1 MPDYGLVAAEE
12 LGPTTPQLAP
22 LYPALP
28 WQMPGARIIKLAYE
42 VGTDFIRHTL
52 PTGLARSTPPYGT
65 LVVYDVPESPFG
77 PYRMAAQ
84 TLACR
89 YRNFARVYVLQ
100 AVVDNPVALAALREV
115 WSYPAAPGTVELTDG
130 DADGPGGPGVSPGS
144 ATSTRPGGPGVSPGS
159 ATSTREVSCVVA
171 APDGGS
177 LATFTLTGIQGA
189 EAERLVIDG
198 ELTARVPP
206 RFSTSDQQE
215 PVRLIQVNRAFALR
229 DPTRAQFSLAFTS
242 AGDRYPWGAVPVTN
256 LIVAVDTRAD
266 LEYAPT
272 DHVLDYFPS
281 T

>member
-22 LYPALP
+22 LYPGLP
-28 WQMPGARIIKLAYE
+28 WEMPGARIIKLAYE

-52 PTGLARSTPPYGT
+52 PAGLARSTPPYGT
-65 LVVYDVPESPFG
+65 LVIYDVPASPFG

-100 AVVDNPVALAALREV
+100 SVVDNPVALAALREV
-115 WSYPAAPGTVELTDG
+115 WSYPAAPGTVDLTEDDG
-130 DADGPGGPGVSPGS
+130 QVRG
-144 ATSTRPGGPGVSPGS
+144 
-159 ATSTREVSCVVA
+159 VVA
-171 APDGGS
+171 SPDGAP
-177 LATFTLTGIQGA
+177 LARFALTGIEGA

-198 ELTARVPP
+198 ELTARVPA
-206 RFSTSDQQE
+206 RFSTGDAE

-229 DPTRAQFSLAFTS
+229 DPTRAKFSIEFAS
-242 AGDRYPWGAVPVTN
+242 AGERYPWGAVPVTN
-256 LIVAVDTRAD
+256 LIIAVDTRAD
-266 LEYAPT
+266 IEYAPT
-272 DHVLDYFPS
+272 EHVLDYFPQ

>member
-28 WQMPGARIIKLAYE
+28 WEMPGARILKLAYE

-52 PTGLARSTPPYGT
+52 PAGLARSTPPYGT

-77 PYRMAAQ
+77 PFRMAAQ

-100 AVVDNPVALAALREV
+100 AVVDNPIALAALREV
-115 WSYPAAPGTVELTDG
+115 WSYPAAPGTIELTD
-130 DADGPGGPGVSPGS
+130 ADG
-144 ATSTRPGGPGVSPGS
+144 
-159 ATSTREVSCVVA
+159 EVTGRVA
-171 APDGGS
+171 APDGAP
-177 LATFTLTGIQGA
+177 LACFTLTDIQGA
-189 EAERLVIDG
+189 EADRLVIDG

-206 RFSTSDQQE
+206 RFSTGETE

-229 DPTRAQFSLAFTS
+229 DPTRAKFSIEFTS
-242 AGDRYPWGAVPVTN
+242 AGDRYPWGSVPVTN
-256 LIVAVDTRAD
+256 LIIAVDTSAD
-266 LEYAPT
+266 LDYAPT
-272 DHVLDYFPS
+272 EHVLDYFPPS
-281 T
+281 

>member
-22 LYPALP
+22 LYPAMP
-28 WQMPGARIIKLAYE
+28 WVMPGARIIKLAYE

-52 PTGLARSTPPYGT
+52 PAGLARSTPPYGT

-100 AVVDNPVALAALREV
+100 AVVDNPVALGALREV
-115 WSYPAAPGTVELTDG
+115 WSYPAAPGTVELTDS
-130 DADGPGGPGVSPGS
+130 DGEISG
-144 ATSTRPGGPGVSPGS
+144 
-159 ATSTREVSCVVA
+159 VVA
-171 APDGGS
+171 APDGGP
-177 LATFTLTGIQGA
+177 LGRFTLTGIEGA
-189 EAERLVIDG
+189 EAERVVLDG

-206 RFSTSDQQE
+206 RFSTGDEE

-229 DPTRAQFSLAFTS
+229 DPSRARFALEFSS

-256 LIVAVDTRAD
+256 VIIAVDTKAD

-272 DHVLDYFPS
+272 EHVLDYFPP

>member
-28 WQMPGARIIKLAYE
+28 WPMPGARIIKLAYE
-42 VGTDFIRHTL
+42 VGTDFLRRTL
-52 PTGLARSTPPYGT
+52 PAGLARSVPPYGT
-65 LVVYDVPESPFG
+65 LLIYDVPESPFG

-100 AVVDNPVALAALREV
+100 AVVDNPVALAAFREV
-115 WSYPAAPGTVELTDG
+115 WSYPAAPGTVGLTDG
-130 DADGPGGPGVSPGS
+130 DG
-144 ATSTRPGGPGVSPGS
+144 
-159 ATSTREVSCVVA
+159 EVACVVA
-171 APDGGS
+171 APDGAA
-177 LATFTLTGIQGA
+177 LAAFTLTAIQGA

-206 RFSTSDQQE
+206 RFSTADDE
-215 PVRLIQVNRAFALR
+215 PVRLVQVNRAFALR
-229 DPTRAQFSLAFTS
+229 DPARARFSVKFTS
-242 AGDRYPWGAVPVTN
+242 AGERYPWGAVPVTN
-256 LIVAVDTRAD
+256 LIIAVDTKAD

-272 DHVLDYFPS
+272 EHVLDYFPPG
-281 T
+281 

>member
-22 LYPALP
+22 LYPAMP
-28 WQMPGARIIKLAYE
+28 WEMPGARIIKLAYE

-52 PTGLARSTPPYGT
+52 PAGLARSTPPYGT
-65 LVVYDVPESPFG
+65 LIVYDVPESPFG
-77 PYRMAAQ
+77 PYRLAAQ

-115 WSYPAAPGTVELTDG
+115 WSYPAAPGTVELTDDEG
-130 DADGPGGPGVSPGS
+130 TVQGL
-144 ATSTRPGGPGVSPGS
+144 
-159 ATSTREVSCVVA
+159 VA
-171 APDGGS
+171 APGGAP
-177 LATFTLTGIQGA
+177 LARFTLTDIQGA
-189 EAERLVIDG
+189 EADRLVIDG

-206 RFSTSDQQE
+206 RFSTGDAE
-215 PVRLIQVNRAFALR
+215 PVRLVQVNRAFALR
-229 DPTRAQFSLAFTS
+229 DPTRAKFSIEFRS

-256 LIVAVDTRAD
+256 LIIAVDTRAD

-272 DHVLDYFPS
+272 EHVLDYFPP

>member
-65 LVVYDVPESPFG
+65 LIVYDVPESPFG

-115 WSYPAAPGTVELTDG
+115 WSYPAAPGTVDITDG
-130 DADGPGGPGVSPGS
+130 A
-144 ATSTRPGGPGVSPGS
+144 

-171 APDGGS
+171 APDGAP
-177 LATFTLTGIQGA
+177 LAQFTLTGIEGA

-206 RFSTSDQQE
+206 RFSVAAQE

-229 DPTRAQFSLAFTS
+229 DPTRARFSLDFTS
-242 AGDRYPWGAVPVTN
+242 ADRYPWGAVPVTN
-256 LIVAVDTRAD
+256 LIVAVDTCAD

-272 DHVLDYFPS
+272 EHVLDYFPS

>member
-22 LYPALP
+22 LYPAMP
-28 WQMPGARIIKLAYE
+28 WVMPGARIIKLAYE

-52 PTGLARSTPPYGT
+52 PAGLARSTPPYGT
-65 LVVYDVPESPFG
+65 LVIYDVPESPFG

-115 WSYPAAPGTVELTDG
+115 WGYPAAPGTVDLTDS
-130 DADGPGGPGVSPGS
+130 DGEISG
-144 ATSTRPGGPGVSPGS
+144 
-159 ATSTREVSCVVA
+159 VVA
-171 APDGGS
+171 APDGGP
-177 LATFTLTGIQGA
+177 LARFRLTGIEGA
-189 EAERLVIDG
+189 EAERVVLDG

-206 RFSTSDQQE
+206 RFSTGDPE

-229 DPTRAQFSLAFTS
+229 DPSRARFSLEFTS

-256 LIVAVDTRAD
+256 VIIAVDTRAD

-272 DHVLDYFPS
+272 EHVLDYFPP

>member
-65 LVVYDVPESPFG
+65 LLVYDVPESPFG

-130 DADGPGGPGVSPGS
+130 DE
-144 ATSTRPGGPGVSPGS
+144 
-159 ATSTREVSCVVA
+159 EVSCVVA
-171 APDGGS
+171 APDGGAV
-177 LATFTLTGIQGA
+177 ATFRLTEIQGA

-206 RFSTSDQQE
+206 RFSTAEVE
-215 PVRLIQVNRAFALR
+215 PVRLVQVNRAFALR
-229 DPTRAQFSLAFTS
+229 DPTRARFSLAFTS

-256 LIVAVDTRAD
+256 LIIAVDTRAD

-272 DHVLDYFPS
+272 EHVLDYFPPG
-281 T
+281 

>member
-28 WQMPGARIIKLAYE
+28 WEMPGARIIKLAYE

-52 PTGLARSTPPYGT
+52 PAGLARSTPPYGT
-65 LVVYDVPESPFG
+65 LIVYDVPESPFG

-115 WSYPAAPGTVELTDG
+115 WSYPAAPGTVEVIDG
-130 DADGPGGPGVSPGS
+130 DG
-144 ATSTRPGGPGVSPGS
+144 
-159 ATSTREVSCVVA
+159 EVEGVVA
-171 APDGGS
+171 APTGAP
-177 LATFTLTGIQGA
+177 LARFTLTGIEGA
-189 EAERLVIDG
+189 EADRLVIDG

-206 RFSTSDQQE
+206 RFSTAEAE

-229 DPTRAQFSLAFTS
+229 DPTRARFSVEFSS

-256 LIVAVDTRAD
+256 LIIAVDTRAD

-272 DHVLDYFPS
+272 EYVLDYFPPS
-281 T
+281 

>member
-28 WQMPGARIIKLAYE
+28 WAMPGARIVKLAYE
-42 VGTDFIRHTL
+42 VGTDFVRHTL
-52 PTGLARSTPPYGT
+52 PAGLARSTPPYGT
-65 LVVYDVPESPFG
+65 LLVYDVPESPFG

-130 DADGPGGPGVSPGS
+130 PGG
-144 ATSTRPGGPGVSPGS
+144 
-159 ATSTREVSCVVA
+159 EVSGLVA
-171 APDGGS
+171 APGGAP
-177 LATFTLTGIQGA
+177 LARFALTGVEGA
-189 EAERLVIDG
+189 EAERVVIDG

-206 RFSTSDQQE
+206 RFSTGDDE

-229 DPTRAQFSLAFTS
+229 DPTRARFSIEFTS
-242 AGDRYPWGAVPVTN
+242 AGDRYPWGAVPVTH
-256 LIVAVDTRAD
+256 LIIAVDTRAD

-272 DHVLDYFPS
+272 DHVLDYFPPA
-281 T
+281 

>member
-22 LYPALP
+22 LYPAMP
-28 WQMPGARIIKLAYE
+28 WEMPGARIIKLAYE
-42 VGTDFIRHTL
+42 VGTDFVRHAL
-52 PTGLARSTPPYGT
+52 PAGLARSTPPYGT
-65 LVVYDVPESPFG
+65 LIVYDVPQSPFG

-100 AVVDNPVALAALREV
+100 AIVDNPVALAALREV
-115 WSYPAAPGTVELTDG
+115 WSYPAAPGTIEVTDG
-130 DADGPGGPGVSPGS
+130 DG
-144 ATSTRPGGPGVSPGS
+144 
-159 ATSTREVSCVVA
+159 EVHGLVA
-171 APDGGS
+171 APDGAP
-177 LATFTLTGIQGA
+177 LARFALTGIEGA
-189 EAERLVIDG
+189 EADKLVIDG

-206 RFSTSDQQE
+206 RFSTGDAE

-229 DPTRAQFSLAFTS
+229 NPTRARFSIEFSS

-256 LIVAVDTRAD
+256 LIIATDTSAD

-272 DHVLDYFPS
+272 EHVLDYFPPS
-281 T
+281 

>member
-22 LYPALP
+22 LYPAMP
-28 WQMPGARIIKLAYE
+28 WTMPGARIIKLAYE

-52 PTGLARSTPPYGT
+52 PAGLARSTPPYGT
-65 LVVYDVPESPFG
+65 LVIYDVPESPFG

-115 WSYPAAPGTVELTDG
+115 WSYPAAPGTVDVIDG
-130 DADGPGGPGVSPGS
+130 ED
-144 ATSTRPGGPGVSPGS
+144 
-159 ATSTREVSCVVA
+159 EVRGLVA
-171 APDGGS
+171 APDGAP
-177 LATFTLTGIQGA
+177 LAQFTMTGIQGA
-189 EAERLVIDG
+189 EADRLVIDG

-206 RFSTSDQQE
+206 RFSTGEAE
-215 PVRLIQVNRAFALR
+215 PVRLVQVNRAFALR
-229 DPTRAQFSLAFTS
+229 DPSRARFSVEFSS
-242 AGDRYPWGAVPVTN
+242 AGERYPWGAVPVTN
-256 LIVAVDTRAD
+256 LIIAVDTRAD
-266 LEYAPT
+266 IEYAPT

>member
-22 LYPALP
+22 LYPAMP
-28 WQMPGARIIKLAYE
+28 WVMPGARIIKLAYE

-52 PTGLARSTPPYGT
+52 PAGLARSTPPYGT

-100 AVVDNPVALAALREV
+100 AVIDNPVALAAFREV
-115 WSYPAAPGTVELTDG
+115 WSYPAAPGTIELTDG
-130 DADGPGGPGVSPGS
+130 E
-144 ATSTRPGGPGVSPGS
+144 
-159 ATSTREVSCVVA
+159 REVSCVVA
-171 APDGGS
+171 APDGGP
-177 LATFTLTGIQGA
+177 LATFTLVGIQGA

-198 ELTARVPP
+198 ELTARVPA
-206 RFSTSDQQE
+206 RFSTADVE
-215 PVRLIQVNRAFALR
+215 PVRLVQVNRAFALS
-229 DPTRAQFSLAFTS
+229 DPTRAKFSIEFTD

-256 LIVAVDTRAD
+256 LIIAVDTKAD

-272 DHVLDYFPS
+272 DHVLDYFPQ

>member
-28 WQMPGARIIKLAYE
+28 WKMPGARIIKLAFE

-52 PTGLARSTPPYGT
+52 PAGLARSTPPYGT
-65 LVVYDVPESPFG
+65 LIVYDVPDSPFG
-77 PYRMAAQ
+77 PYRMVAQ

-100 AVVDNPVALAALREV
+100 AVVDNPIALAALREV
-115 WSYPAAPGTVELTDG
+115 WSYPAAPGTVDLTDG
-130 DADGPGGPGVSPGS
+130 DGQVSG
-144 ATSTRPGGPGVSPGS
+144 
-159 ATSTREVSCVVA
+159 VVA
-171 APDGGS
+171 APDGAP
-177 LATFTLTGIQGA
+177 LATFSLMDIQGA
-189 EAERLVIDG
+189 EAERVVIDG

-206 RFSTSDQQE
+206 RFSTADEE
-215 PVRLIQVNRAFALR
+215 PVRLVQVNRAFALR
-229 DPTRAQFSLAFTS
+229 DPTRAGFTVTFTS

-256 LIVAVDTRAD
+256 LIIAVDTRAD

-272 DHVLDYFPS
+272 EHVLDYFPPG
-281 T
+281 

>member
-22 LYPALP
+22 LYPAMP
-28 WQMPGARIIKLAYE
+28 WEMPGVRIIKLAYE

-52 PTGLARSTPPYGT
+52 PAGLARSTPPYGT
-65 LVVYDVPESPFG
+65 LVIYDVPESPFG

-115 WSYPAAPGTVELTDG
+115 WSYPAAPGTVDLLDEPGTTQGVVASPDGSPLARFALTDI
-130 DADGPGGPGVSPGS
+130 
-144 ATSTRPGGPGVSPGS
+144 
-159 ATSTREVSCVVA
+159 E
-171 APDGGS
+171 
-177 LATFTLTGIQGA
+177 GA

-206 RFSTSDQQE
+206 RFSTGDPE

-229 DPTRAQFSLAFTS
+229 DPSRAKFSIEFRS
-242 AGDRYPWGAVPVTN
+242 AGDRYPWGAVPVTH

-272 DHVLDYFPS
+272 EHVLDYFPS

>member
-22 LYPALP
+22 LYPAMP
-28 WQMPGARIIKLAYE
+28 WEMPGARIIKLAYE
-42 VGTDFIRHTL
+42 VGTDFTRHTL
-52 PTGLARSTPPYGT
+52 PAGLARSTPPYGT

-77 PYRMAAQ
+77 PYRLAAQ

-115 WSYPAAPGTVELTDG
+115 WSYPAAPGTVDLTDEDRTVTG
-130 DADGPGGPGVSPGS
+130 
-144 ATSTRPGGPGVSPGS
+144 
-159 ATSTREVSCVVA
+159 VVA
-171 APDGGS
+171 APDGS
-177 LATFTLTGIQGA
+177 PLARFSLTGVEGA
-189 EAERLVIDG
+189 EAERVVIDG

-206 RFSTSDQQE
+206 RYSTGEPE
-215 PVRLIQVNRAFALR
+215 PVRLVQVNRGFALR
-229 DPTRAQFSLAFTS
+229 DPRRARFSIEFHS
-242 AGDRYPWGAVPVTN
+242 AGDRYPWGSVPVTH

-272 DHVLDYFPS
+272 EHVLDFFPS

>member
-22 LYPALP
+22 LYPAMP
-28 WQMPGARIIKLAYE
+28 WVMPGVRIIKLAYE

-52 PTGLARSTPPYGT
+52 PAGLARSTPPYGT
-65 LVVYDVPESPFG
+65 LVIYDVPESPFG

-115 WSYPAAPGTVELTDG
+115 WSYPAAPGTVELTDS
-130 DADGPGGPGVSPGS
+130 DGQVSG
-144 ATSTRPGGPGVSPGS
+144 
-159 ATSTREVSCVVA
+159 VVA
-171 APDGGS
+171 APDGAP
-177 LATFTLTGIQGA
+177 LARFTLTGIEGA
-189 EAERLVIDG
+189 EAERVVIDG

-206 RFSTSDQQE
+206 RFSTGDEE

-229 DPTRAQFSLAFTS
+229 DPSRAKFSVEFSS
-242 AGDRYPWGAVPVTN
+242 AGERYPWGAVPVTN
-256 LIVAVDTRAD
+256 LIIAVDTWAD
-266 LEYAPT
+266 IEYAPT
-272 DHVLDYFPS
+272 EHVLDYFPS

>member
-22 LYPALP
+22 LYPAMP
-28 WQMPGARIIKLAYE
+28 WEMPGARIIKLAYE

-52 PTGLARSTPPYGT
+52 PAGLARSTPPYGT
-65 LVVYDVPESPFG
+65 LIVYDVPQSPFG
-77 PYRMAAQ
+77 PYRLAAQ

-115 WSYPAAPGTVELTDG
+115 WSYPAAPGTVELTDEEG
-130 DADGPGGPGVSPGS
+130 MVQGL
-144 ATSTRPGGPGVSPGS
+144 
-159 ATSTREVSCVVA
+159 VA
-171 APDGGS
+171 APGGAP
-177 LATFTLTGIQGA
+177 LARFTLTDIQGA

-206 RFSTSDQQE
+206 RFSTGDAE
-215 PVRLIQVNRAFALR
+215 PVRLVQVNRAFALR
-229 DPTRAQFSLAFTS
+229 DPTRARFSIEFRS
-242 AGDRYPWGAVPVTN
+242 AGDRYPWGAVPVTH
-256 LIVAVDTRAD
+256 LIIAVDTQAD
-266 LEYAPT
+266 VEYAPT

>member
-22 LYPALP
+22 LYPAMP
-28 WQMPGARIIKLAYE
+28 WAMPGARIIKLAYE

-52 PTGLARSTPPYGT
+52 PAGLARSTPPYGT

-100 AVVDNPVALAALREV
+100 AVVDNPVALAAFREV

-130 DADGPGGPGVSPGS
+130 DG
-144 ATSTRPGGPGVSPGS
+144 
-159 ATSTREVSCVVA
+159 EVSGVVA
-171 APDGGS
+171 APDGR
-177 LATFTLTGIQGA
+177 GA
-189 EAERLVIDG
+189 GHVHPDRHPGRRSRAPRDRRRADRPGAAPVLHRRRG
-198 ELTARVPP
+198 ARPP
-206 RFSTSDQQE
+206 RPGQ
-215 PVRLIQVNRAFALR
+215 PGLRPARPHPGQVLG
-229 DPTRAQFSLAFTS
+229 QFTS

-256 LIVAVDTRAD
+256 LIIAVDTKAD

-272 DHVLDYFPS
+272 DHVLDYFPQ

>member
-28 WQMPGARIIKLAYE
+28 WSMPGARIVKLAYE

-52 PTGLARSTPPYGT
+52 PAGLARSTPPYGT
-65 LVVYDVPESPFG
+65 LLVYDVPESPFG

-89 YRNFARVYVLQ
+89 YRNFARTYVLQ

-115 WSYPAAPGTVELTDG
+115 WSYPAAPGTVELSDG
-130 DADGPGGPGVSPGS
+130 DG
-144 ATSTRPGGPGVSPGS
+144 
-159 ATSTREVSCVVA
+159 EVSGVVA
-171 APDGGS
+171 APGGGR

-189 EAERLVIDG
+189 EAERVVIDG

-206 RFSTSDQQE
+206 RFSTGEEE
-215 PVRLIQVNRAFALR
+215 PVRLVQVNRAFALR
-229 DPTRAQFSLAFTS
+229 EPTRARFSVEFAS

-256 LIVAVDTRAD
+256 LIIAIDTRAD

-272 DHVLDYFPS
+272 DHVLDYFPP

>member
-28 WQMPGARIIKLAYE
+28 WSMPGARIVKLAYE
-42 VGTDFIRHTL
+42 VGTDFVRHTL
-52 PTGLARSTPPYGT
+52 PAGLARSTPPYGT
-65 LVVYDVPESPFG
+65 LLVYDVPESPFG

-115 WSYPAAPGTVELTDG
+115 WSYPAAPGTVELADG
-130 DADGPGGPGVSPGS
+130 DG
-144 ATSTRPGGPGVSPGS
+144 
-159 ATSTREVSCVVA
+159 EVRGLVA
-171 APDGGS
+171 APGGAA
-177 LATFTLTGIQGA
+177 LARFTLSGLEGA
-189 EAERLVIDG
+189 EAERVVIDG

-206 RFSTSDQQE
+206 RFSTGAEE
-215 PVRLIQVNRAFALR
+215 PVRLVQVNRAFALR
-229 DPTRAQFSLAFTS
+229 DPSRARFSVEFTS
-242 AGDRYPWGAVPVTN
+242 AGDRYPWGAVPVTH
-256 LIVAVDTRAD
+256 LIIAVDTRAD

-272 DHVLDYFPS
+272 EHVLDYFPP

>member
-22 LYPALP
+22 LYPAMP
-28 WQMPGARIIKLAYE
+28 WSMPGARIIKLAYE

-52 PTGLARSTPPYGT
+52 PAGLARSTPPYGT

-115 WSYPAAPGTVELTDG
+115 WSYPAAPGTVDITDG
-130 DADGPGGPGVSPGS
+130 ED
-144 ATSTRPGGPGVSPGS
+144 
-159 ATSTREVSCVVA
+159 EVSCVVA
-171 APDGGS
+171 APNGAA
-177 LATFTLTGIQGA
+177 LAAFTLTGIEGA

-206 RFSTSDQQE
+206 RFSTADEE

-229 DPTRAQFSLAFTS
+229 DPTRARFSLRFTS

-256 LIVAVDTRAD
+256 LIVAVDTSAD

-272 DHVLDYFPS
+272 DHVLDYFPP